1 MPKPGRRTAPGN
13 EAAIMPD
20 VSSESQSGRDDALER
35 ALVGHG
41 GMSRD
46 ALARARRVCIETGD
60 RLDVVLTR
68 LGLASEQAIA
78 RALSQEL
85 GLPLVAAADYPKA
98 PVLEGRLGVQF
109 LRRARALPLD
119 ATDGA
124 VVLAMADPLDGYT
137 VDAVRLAAERD
148 VEVRIGVAGE
158 IGEALDRLYGGPEET
173 IGEIFDGTEF
183 NTTEEDVARLRDMA
197 SEAPVVRLVGHLIN
211 RAAEMGAS
219 DIHIEPFEH
228 ALKVRYRIDGVLT
241 EMDAPPLALRPAI
254 ASRIKLMARLNIA
267 ESRLPQD
274 GRIQVQ
280 VQGRQI
286 DLRVSTVPTLYGES
300 IVLRLLDR
308 DAVALDLDALGFSG
322 PVLDAYLRVLDVP
335 TGILLVTGPTGSGKT
350 TTLYSSLV
358 RLNSG
363 DRKIMTVED
372 PVEYHLDG
380 VNQVQVRP
388 QIGLA
393 FADALRSLL
402 RQDPDVMMV
411 GEIRDLETAE
421 IAIQAALTGHKVL
434 STLHTNDSAS
444 TVSRLLDMGVEDY
457 LLTSTVN
464 GIVAQ
469 RLVRRICEACKAPRE
484 VLPEIIDELG
494 LRAILADLPPAF
506 AAGAGCP
513 ACNGTGYRGRT
524 GIVEVLAMSDPVRK
538 AVVRRADARDIQR
551 AAIEAGMRTMY
562 EDGMVKAAGGITTL
576 EEVLRVTREA

>member
-1 MPKPGRRTAPGN
+1 
-13 EAAIMPD
+13 MPD